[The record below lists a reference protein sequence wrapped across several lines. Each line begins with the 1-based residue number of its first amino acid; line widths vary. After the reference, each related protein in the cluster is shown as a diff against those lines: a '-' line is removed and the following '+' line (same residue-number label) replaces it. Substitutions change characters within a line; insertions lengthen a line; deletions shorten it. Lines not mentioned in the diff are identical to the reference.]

1 MSQRQSPHSLVT
13 QPHRQPHPK
22 QRLRSTFSCP
32 TVAVELNAL
41 VRRTSRSRR
50 KLDMKQAA
58 GRKGTVDE
66 EQYILRSLS
75 KLAARLIALQGQ
87 LVYIA
92 LNVRLT
98 HSRGSREAP
107 SASSSPIW

>member
-1 MSQRQSPHSLVT
+1 MYQHQLPHLLVT
-13 QPHRQPHPK
+13 QPHRQPHQK
-22 QRLRSTFSCP
+22 QQLRSRFSCP
-32 TVAVELNAL
+32 TTAVEFNAL
-41 VRRTSRSRR
+41 VRRTSRSKR

-66 EQYILRSLS
+66 EDYILRSLG

-87 LVYIA
+87 LVCIT

-107 SASSSPIW
+107 SASSSPI

>member
-1 MSQRQSPHSLVT
+1 MTTFT
-13 QPHRQPHPK
+13 QPRRQLHPK
-22 QRLRSTFSCP
+22 WLLRSRFCP
-32 TVAVELNAL
+32 TIAVGVNAL
-41 VRRTSRSRR
+41 VRRTSRSKR

-66 EQYILRSLS
+66 EQYILRLLG

-87 LVYIA
+87 LVYIT

-98 HSRGSREAP
+98 RSGGSREVP
-107 SASSSPIW
+107 SASRSPIW